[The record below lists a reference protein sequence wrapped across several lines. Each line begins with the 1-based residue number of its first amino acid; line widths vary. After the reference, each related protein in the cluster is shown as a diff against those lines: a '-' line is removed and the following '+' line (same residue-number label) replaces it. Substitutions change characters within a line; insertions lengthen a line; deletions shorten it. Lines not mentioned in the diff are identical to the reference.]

1 MVWPILISVSVT
13 PGAFSAAADIAIA
26 PLSKLPNKI
35 RNISHPALFENP
47 ATSARI
53 QGADRKH
60 ATAPISRVN
69 MRMIGSRAGPFI
81 AYYCLIRREEAQ
93 ARLSSSRHLL
103 WRPQFVDNR

>member
-1 MVWPILISVSVT
+1 MVWPILISVWVT

-53 QGADRKH
+53 QGADRKQRDGPNKQGQY
-60 ATAPISRVN
+60 A
-69 MRMIGSRAGPFI
+69 MIGSRAGPFI

-93 ARLSSSRHLL
+93 ARLSSSRH
-103 WRPQFVDNR
+103 

>member
-53 QGADRKH
+53 QGADRKQRDGPNKQGQYAH
-60 ATAPISRVN
+60 DRLPCRSIYSILLLDPEGR
-69 MRMIGSRAGPFI
+69 SAGTPF
-81 AYYCLIRREEAQ
+81 L
-93 ARLSSSRHLL
+93 
-103 WRPQFVDNR
+103 